1 MFKQIGINGY
11 RGLKDIELNNL
22 GNINV
27 IVGANNSGKT
37 SILEAIQLFDR
48 NDILSNMISIAKRR
62 ETQILAPL
70 GRGRALPFE
79 MFLYSFDMRDSVD
92 KEIFLSAVTYEN
104 GMCRVRVRANLDKE
118 FSFVDE
124 LQGSEME
131 RYAMCADEKGYIR
144 VLVGEYLY
152 EMDKRVEGGFVFR
165 ETQLKP
171 QSSKYYDGG
180 EYVPRRQK
188 ILYISPMDIY
198 TDKII
203 SSSLYKG
210 MLIEEKRRL
219 VELLRLFDERII
231 NIENGMN
238 HGYPVTWI
246 EMEDC
251 GLVPISVFGD
261 GLKKVL
267 TLASAVV
274 KMRDGVILIDEFE
287 TGIHKRAL
295 IQVAEWLAAVTETYN
310 VQVFLTTHSSDA
322 IEALV
327 EAGQER
333 MGVKAYRLEH
343 YRDQIYI
350 KEFEGNDLYF
360 LSKYQG
366 MDIL

>member
-1 MFKQIGINGY
+1 MFKQIYINDY
-11 RGLKDIELNNL
+11 RGLKHIELNNL
-22 GNINV
+22 GHINV
-27 IVGANNSGKT
+27 IVGENNSGKT
-37 SILEAIQLFDR
+37 SILEAVQLLD
-48 NDILSNMISIAKRR
+48 NHDILSNIISIAKRR
-62 ETQILAPL
+62 ETQNLASF
-70 GRGRALPFE
+70 GRGKALPFE
-79 MFLYSFDMRDSVD
+79 MFLYSFDMRDMVE
-92 KEIFLSAVTYEN
+92 KEIFLSAKTYEN
-104 GMCRVRVRANLDKE
+104 RMCRVRTAANLHKE
-118 FSFVDE
+118 FCFVDE
-124 LQGSEME
+124 LQKSEVE

-144 VLVGEYLY
+144 VLKGEYLY
-152 EMDKRVEGGFVFR
+152 EMNERVEGNFTFR

-171 QSSKYYDGG
+171 QLSKYYDGG
-180 EYVPRRQK
+180 EYISRRQK

-198 TDKII
+198 TNKII

-210 MLIEEKRRL
+210 MLIDEKRRL
-219 VELLRLFDERII
+219 IELLRIFDERII
-231 NIENGMN
+231 SIENGMN
-238 HGYPVTWI
+238 HGYPVIWI
-246 EMEDC
+246 EMEDY

-295 IQVAEWLAAVTETYN
+295 IQVAEWLATVTETYN

-343 YRDQIYI
+343 YKDQIYV
-350 KEFEGNDLYF
+350 KEFEGTDLYR
-360 LSKYQG
+360 LCKYQG
-366 MDIL
+366 LDIL

>member
-1 MFKQIGINGY
+1 MFREISIDGY
-11 RGLKDIELNNL
+11 RGLRNIELKEL
-22 GNINV
+22 GHINV

-37 SILEAIQLFDR
+37 SILEAIQLFDG
-48 NDILSNMISIAKRR
+48 NDVLSNMISIAKRR
-62 ETQILAPL
+62 ESQLVAPA
-70 GRGRALPFE
+70 GRNRLLPFE
-79 MFLYSFDMRDSVD
+79 MFLYSFDMHDPIR
-92 KEIFLSAVTYEN
+92 KEIYLETDSNEYGPCKVGIYGILGRE
-104 GMCRVRVRANLDKE
+104 LYYI
-118 FSFVDE
+118 DE
-124 LQGSEME
+124 LPKSEAE
-131 RYAMCADEKGYIR
+131 RYEMCADENGCIR
-144 VLVGEYLY
+144 LLQGEYIY
-152 EMDKRVEGGFVFR
+152 EMDIMVKGSYSFR

-171 QSSKYYDGG
+171 LLSE
-180 EYVPRRQK
+180 EYTELNVRRQK

-198 TDKII
+198 TNKII
-203 SSSLYKG
+203 STSLYKG
-210 MLIEEKRRL
+210 MLIEEKKRL

-231 NIENGMN
+231 NIENGIS

-267 TLASAVV
+267 TLASSVV
-274 KMRDGVILIDEFE
+274 KMRNGAILIDEFE

-295 IQVAEWLAAVTETYN
+295 VQVAKWLIAVAETYN

-333 MGVKAYRLEH
+333 VGVKAYRLEH
-343 YRDQIYI
+343 YKEQIFI
-350 KEFEGNDLYF
+350 KEFKGSDLYTAG
-360 LSKYQG
+360 KYQG